1 MKSFCEQ
8 IVCMFRLIKGSDVSC
23 VMTDCFEV
31 SRRKILNFHISGS
44 KKRKKVFEMGK
55 CTVV

>member
-1 MKSFCEQ
+1 
-8 IVCMFRLIKGSDVSC
+8 MFRLIEGSDASC

-44 KKRKKVFEMGK
+44 IRRTKAFEIRK
-55 CTVV
+55 CSVV